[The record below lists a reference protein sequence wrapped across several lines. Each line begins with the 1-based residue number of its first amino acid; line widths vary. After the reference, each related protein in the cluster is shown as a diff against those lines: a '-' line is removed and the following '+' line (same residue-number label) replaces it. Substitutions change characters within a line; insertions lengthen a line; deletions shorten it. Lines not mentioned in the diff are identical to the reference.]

1 MGIVACAMASAYTSA
16 VAGLLMGFSG
26 IAAFGLLVTM
36 GTVVSLALA
45 IRMTWS
51 DDARPV

>member
-26 IAAFGLLVTM
+26 TAAFGLLVTI

-45 IRMTWS
+45 VRMTWS
-51 DDARPV
+51 GDARPV